1 MQLLKTIEME
11 TQGLRVQ
18 VTFQNET
25 ASLPRPPRN
34 EFPSKAAAH
43 KASQRKL
50 KTQIPVLLV
59 CLSTSDFPD
68 GVEAVL

>member
-1 MQLLKTIEME
+1 MKTVEMKV
-11 TQGLRVQ
+11 TCLRVQ

-25 ASLPRPPRN
+25 ASPLQPPHN
-34 EFPSKAAAH
+34 EFPSKEVAY

-59 CLSTSDFPD
+59 CLSTRDFPD